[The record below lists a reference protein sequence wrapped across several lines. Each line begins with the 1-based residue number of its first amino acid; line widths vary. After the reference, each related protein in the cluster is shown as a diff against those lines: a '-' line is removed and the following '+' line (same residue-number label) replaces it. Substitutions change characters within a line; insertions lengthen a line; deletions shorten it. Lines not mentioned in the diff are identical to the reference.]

1 VSTAITTRLEALL
14 SRGLQARP
22 PKTNK
27 PLFSKVA
34 IGNVQ
39 LNLAPKDFPSDR
51 TSDQSQ
57 LKGHYTLA
65 VRADSDCTINIFW
78 NNKEDLNYLELT
90 PNIPASMALES
101 QRALYFSFYAKESTN
116 KLQMKGLISI
126 YVKATTEATIYI
138 LKSAGELN
146 APSATDYVWKG
157 SIQRA
162 GGVTVIQIRPDHPE
176 YCTECLYIGSIEA
189 GSEGSAVVLANLRHD
204 GQAIP
209 LTPGF
214 TFPDSILPQE
224 RIIYKVFNSDEKNLD
239 FSISMLSGF
248 VNFFVS
254 SKPDIS
260 ETKFD
265 ESYGLESKL
274 ETHKYISID
283 PARFG
288 VKSAQDFYILVAN
301 PRKDSASFTLTVD
314 KNDLMSPIEPGI
326 TKFVH
331 LSPGEVGDY
340 VYTPKESETLF
351 EVRFEIRQ
359 VIDETKAEEV
369 LSKMSQMLR
378 MFHINV
384 KGGRFQISPK
394 TVSYSRNKAYL
405 SFDIA
410 QASRGTFA
418 VSLQNPTST
427 TIAFGL
433 DLLNGGYKLINFNE
447 FNVDM
452 VRGEEPLVYEG
463 WGQKS
468 NYLFVDLRVCHGDV
482 NLEFFQQ
489 DIALLHAGNKTDFKK
504 ISDNNS
510 AIHYIKMDHERV
522 FLRVSNKKEELSIYE
537 ISVFNENDLDTNPY
551 SELAQGNRGKV
562 EVETETG
569 FVHFSPVSIRHNF
582 AKNFTHRVNYTVY
595 LTDDF
600 KAMRFLK
607 GCGTHLIGQ
616 AFKDPHIIAA
626 SQLFA
631 FSSLEDLKN
640 ATKMIRIRLPHLR
653 LNTKYFGIVIANVDM
668 FPREPGF
675 VSPVRSGKV
684 FYDEFVFMSARFN
697 LPFNLVVSILF
708 CLAFFGLMFLVVK
721 AYIFGQIGSMKL
733 FDRLGNLA
741 NYDVALF
748 GVNVS
753 SILEEEYYAENDD
766 PAVDQARQAEHPPA
780 DLEGEIKIDIE
791 MSPSE
796 VNGRY
801 P

>member
-1 VSTAITTRLEALL
+1 
-14 SRGLQARP
+14 
-22 PKTNK
+22 
-27 PLFSKVA
+27 
-34 IGNVQ
+34 
-39 LNLAPKDFPSDR
+39 
-51 TSDQSQ
+51 
-57 LKGHYTLA
+57 
-65 VRADSDCTINIFW
+65 
-78 NNKEDLNYLELT
+78 
-90 PNIPASMALES
+90 
-101 QRALYFSFYAKESTN
+101 
-116 KLQMKGLISI
+116 
-126 YVKATTEATIYI
+126 
-138 LKSAGELN
+138 
-146 APSATDYVWKG
+146 
-157 SIQRA
+157 
-162 GGVTVIQIRPDHPE
+162 
-176 YCTECLYIGSIEA
+176 
-189 GSEGSAVVLANLRHD
+189 VVLANLRHD